1 MQRVGLCDVGRVTV
15 GQYFARSP
23 WKRGKKG
30 RSKKRGEEQ
39 KRRWRGGGGKC
50 SCNYVLL
57 FSKFLTYALII
68 GPHPPSN
75 AGVENLFNVNVTLVE
90 DFLLFIG
97 TPNGGSL
104 ALFIH

>member
-1 MQRVGLCDVGRVTV
+1 MEGGL
-15 GQYFARSP
+15 
-23 WKRGKKG
+23 
-30 RSKKRGEEQ
+30 Q
-39 KRRWRGGGGKC
+39 KRPMQQC
-50 SCNYVLL
+50 FTIL
-57 FSKFLTYALII
+57 SKFFTYALIV
-68 GPHPPSN
+68 GPHSPSN